1 MARVISGKLLK
12 ASGRIGDVVFYQ
24 RSGKQF
30 VRTIPERVNQP
41 NTEKQLA
48 QKLKFKLSSEFIH
61 RIYSFIKI
69 GFGTKLPGASP
80 FGLAMSYNLKHGFK
94 GEYPDIEIDYE
105 NFRVSIGKL
114 PGALTATIEKSG
126 KDTICLQWD
135 GIMSMSKASGDDVV
149 AILLVFPVTGYAY
162 WSWDA
167 GKRSDGMVTIKL
179 PEEQRGN
186 TVVGYVSFINQKF
199 IGGEMKV
206 AHISDSCWCGEL
218 VFH

>member
-1 MARVISGKLLK
+1 MARVIGGNLLK

-30 VRTIPERVNQP
+30 VRAIPERVNQP

-48 QKLKFKLSSEFIH
+48 QKMKFKLSSEFIH

-69 GFGTKLPGASP
+69 GFGRQLPGASP
-80 FGLAMSYNLKHGFK
+80 LGMAMSYNLKHGFK

-105 NFRVSIGKL
+105 KFRVSIGKL

-135 GIMSMSKASGDDVV
+135 GIKSMSKARGDDVV
-149 AILLVFPVTGYAY
+149 AVLLFFPLTGYCS

-167 GKRSDGMVTIKL
+167 RRRSDGMVTIKF
-179 PEEQRGN
+179 PEEQKGN
-186 TVVGYVSFINQKF
+186 TVVGYVCFITQEF
-199 IGGEMKV
+199 IGAKMKV
-206 AHISDSCWCGEL
+206 EHISDSCWCGE
-218 VFH
+218 VEFN

>member
-1 MARVISGKLLK
+1 MARVIGGNLLK
-12 ASGRIGDVVFYQ
+12 ASGRLGGFVFYQ

-48 QKLKFKLSSEFIH
+48 QKMKFKLSSGFIH

-69 GFGTKLPGASP
+69 GFGTQLPGASP
-80 FGLAMSYNLKHGFK
+80 FGMAMSYNLKHGFK

-105 NFRVSIGKL
+105 KFRVSIGKL

-135 GIMSMSKASGDDVV
+135 GFKSMSNARGDDV
-149 AILLVFPVTGYAY
+149 AIVLLCSPDSDCVYQAMNG
-162 WSWDA
+162 
-167 GKRSDGMVTIKL
+167 GKRSDGISRITI
-179 PEEQRGN
+179 PEHMLGCKIIGFLTFVNGEFIAGKMKAGN
-186 TVVGYVSFINQKF
+186 
-199 IGGEMKV
+199 
-206 AHISDSCWCGEL
+206 ISDSCYCGE
-218 VFH
+218 VAFN